1 MPRTPESMP
10 RFAPVDTLLERVA
23 QHDAAAFEEC
33 VERYRGLIIHLG
45 RRSVPNLAE
54 LEDAVQEIL
63 LLVWRSAAR
72 FDPNLGTEATFIATI
87 ARRHFID
94 RHRRRRRQRG
104 VVQLTPAM
112 EGFLSQQ
119 TRYESEDDLSAS
131 EILRNATPQER
142 DVFQLLFVN
151 DLSYSDAALSLN
163 LPVGT
168 VKSIAHRGLKRLR
181 SEARPLAA

>member
-1 MPRTPESMP
+1 MP
-10 RFAPVDTLLERVA
+10 RFAPADTLLERVA
-23 QHDAAAFEEC
+23 QHDAGAFEEC

-45 RRSVPNLAE
+45 RRSVPNLSE

-72 FDPNLGTEATFIATI
+72 FDPTLGTEATFIATI

-104 VVQLTPAM
+104 LVQLTPAM
-112 EGFLSQQ
+112 EGFLSQR
-119 TRYESEDDLSAS
+119 TEAETENDLAAS
-131 EILRNATPQER
+131 EILRSATPQER

-163 LPVGT
+163 LPIGT

-181 SEARPLAA
+181 REARPLAA